1 MPLEDILSE
10 EEINEPFLAQYL
22 YLIEH
27 KHVTTPPAL
36 TASPAANA
44 DYVTRAGTW
53 TLVSLKF
60 FKKFQIL
67 TENGDLKGTD
77 DGGVQMLGHAEET
90 TVTVTGADAA
100 KIGWFKKNKLK
111 QFYMGLSDRSGLQII
126 QGDPIQGV
134 FISKIERSHGK
145 DRGFKV
151 TFRYAG
157 AEPTTWSGTFPLA

>member
-27 KHVTTPPAL
+27 KNVTTPPAL
-36 TASPAANA
+36 TAIPAANA
-44 DYVTRAGTW
+44 DYVTRTGTW
-53 TLVSLKF
+53 TLVATKF

-67 TENGDLKGTD
+67 TENGDAKGTD
-77 DGGVQMLGHAEET
+77 DGGVQMLGHAEEI
-90 TVTVTGADAA
+90 TVTVTGVDAP

-111 QFYMGLSDRSGLQII
+111 QFYVGISDRSTLQLIM
-126 QGDPIQGV
+126 GDPIQGV
-134 FISKIERSHGK
+134 FISKVERNHGK

-157 AEPTTWSGTFPLA
+157 AEPTVWAGAFPLA

>member
-1 MPLEDILSE
+1 MLEDILSE
-10 EEINEPFLAQYL
+10 EENNEAFLAQYL

-27 KHVTTPPAL
+27 KNVTTPPAM
-36 TASPAANA
+36 TSSPAANA
-44 DYVTRAGTW
+44 DYVTRTGTW
-53 TLVSLKF
+53 TLVSTKF

-67 TENGDLKGTD
+67 TENGDVKGMD
-77 DGGVQMLGHAEET
+77 DGGVQMLGHSEEI

-111 QFYMGLSDRSGLQII
+111 QFYIGVSDRNGLQMIM
-126 QGDPIQGV
+126 GDPIQGV
-134 FISKIERSHGK
+134 FISKVERSHGK

-157 AEPTTWSGTFPLA
+157 AEPTVWAGSFPLA